1 MSMAKEPSARIK
13 PPAPIGTF
21 SGPAPR
27 GLASAVKVAAPA
39 PSAADEWAEPETT
52 QVDARIEDRS
62 DWARPI
68 DTGAVQ
74 HIEKMVEEVLGGDV
88 QASVPSSPI
97 EDHRGGDLDPPTP
110 ASRRTRRGRTVAL
123 ALAGA
128 VAVAAA
134 AAWFLLQKDLLP
146 VRF

>member
-1 MSMAKEPSARIK
+1 MSMAKQPSGRIK
-13 PPAPIGTF
+13 PKI
-21 SGPAPR
+21 
-27 GLASAVKVAAPA
+27 AAPD
-39 PSAADEWAEPETT
+39 PDAADDWAEPETT

-62 DWARPI
+62 DWARPV
-68 DTGAVQ
+68 DSGAVQ

-88 QASVPSSPI
+88 QASVPSTAI
-97 EDHRGGDLDPPTP
+97 EDHRGADLEPSSPST
-110 ASRRTRRGRTVAL
+110 RRTGRRRTVAL